1 MEQNLA
7 SLGADA
13 HLDRS
18 ATIGTA
24 GPEIEPPVLAGS
36 VSAAGRQLDFRC
48 LRKARR
54 EAIDR
59 FEVEYVRALLER
71 SEGNVTRAA
80 AIADVSRQ
88 VIHKLIAKHRL

>member
-1 MEQNLA
+1 MTRTSNGFEPELPPELVPGQM
-7 SLGADA
+7 D
-13 HLDRS
+13 
-18 ATIGTA
+18 
-24 GPEIEPPVLAGS
+24 GPSSGS
-36 VSAAGRQLDFRC
+36 QFRC
-48 LRKARR
+48 LRRARR

-71 SEGNVTRAA
+71 AEGNVTRAA